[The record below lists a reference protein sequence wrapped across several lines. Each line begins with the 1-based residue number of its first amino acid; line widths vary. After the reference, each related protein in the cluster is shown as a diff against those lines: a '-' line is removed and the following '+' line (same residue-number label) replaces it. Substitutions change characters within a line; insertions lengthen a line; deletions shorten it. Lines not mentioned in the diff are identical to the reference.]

1 LIDRVAALRRAAS
14 WLDGEV
20 EDLSAT
26 ALRRVQE
33 REPSIVL
40 VLVGQRSQ
48 ALADIEEGVRALAEA
63 MRRDIAAVDH
73 GTGGAVGFA
82 VAAATAGVS
91 WESFATAWSGYRAV
105 IADAIIEHLAGPE
118 WEGTAGAEEQRAVM
132 RFLLDYEDAAGAAM
146 AAAFQQA
153 RGRGEPLGR
162 ADLGAQID
170 DLLAGQEVRGDP
182 PPFDADGGHLAAI
195 AWGPAGRAAAE
206 DIGHFLGLPVTIE
219 QRRETVWAWV
229 HGEPDTVVD
238 ALVRAREFVPPAGA
252 QLALGEPEEGSDGFA
267 TSHFQACGAERVGM
281 LSGAPLTLFADVG
294 LEAFALD
301 DERLARAFVERV
313 LGPLAEDDPRA
324 ATLRDTLAAYFS
336 AGNSA
341 SAAAAALDLHERTV
355 SYRIRAAEQR
365 LGRYIIDCQDDLALA
380 LRLRELFTTAPEPT
394 LSGDQR
400 FSTPGPP

>member
-1 LIDRVAALRRAAS
+1 LIERVAALRRAAS
-14 WLDGEV
+14 WLDDEV

-33 REPSIVL
+33 REPGIVL

-48 ALADIEEGVRALAEA
+48 ALADIEEGVRALADA
-63 MRRDIAAVDH
+63 MRRDIAAADH

-82 VAAATAGVS
+82 AAAATAGVS
-91 WESFATAWSGYRAV
+91 WAAFATAWSGYRAV
-105 IADAIIEHLAGPE
+105 IADAITEHLAGPG
-118 WEGTAGAEEQRAVM
+118 WEGHAGAEEQRAVM
-132 RFLLDYEDAAGAAM
+132 RFLLDYEDAAGAAI

-153 RGRGEPLGR
+153 RRRGERLGRG
-162 ADLGAQID
+162 DLGAQID
-170 DLLAGQEVRGDP
+170 DLLAGQEVRGGP
-182 PPFDADGGHLAAI
+182 LPFDVDGGHLAAI
-195 AWGPAGRAAAE
+195 AWGPGGRAAVE
-206 DIGHFLGLPVTIE
+206 GLGHFLGLPVTIE
-219 QRRETVWAWV
+219 ERRETIWAWV
-229 HGEPDTVVD
+229 HGGPGAVVD
-238 ALVRAREFVPPAGA
+238 AHVRARELVPPTGA

-281 LSGAPLTLFADVG
+281 LSGAPLTLFVDVG

-380 LRLRELFTTAPEPT
+380 LRLRELFATAPEPALGT
-394 LSGDQR
+394 R
-400 FSTPGPP
+400 EA